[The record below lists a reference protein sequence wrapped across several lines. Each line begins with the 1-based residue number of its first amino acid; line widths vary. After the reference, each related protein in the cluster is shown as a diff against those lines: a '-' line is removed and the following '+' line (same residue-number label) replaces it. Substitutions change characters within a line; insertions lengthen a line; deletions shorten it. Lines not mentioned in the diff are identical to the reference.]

1 MLFSDEDLIAYLLGD
16 ASDELTQRLQQR
28 LPIDEEL
35 LQRLTSLRL
44 MLGQINSAS
53 CVFEPPADLVDTT
66 LERIDQMLV
75 QPSQPGHCSDAAAE
89 PDGAPDVASNLTANL
104 TPNMTGLARGRSLWD
119 STALTISL
127 TLLSCLILP
136 ALLRVRFESRKAQ
149 CARNLELTGSE
160 LIGYALNHPQGRFP
174 HVALDG
180 PQAFAGVYA
189 IYLREAGGQ
198 IPNSQL
204 RCPSL
209 PTSDTASGHNQF
221 AAKAAAPDAAQD
233 AARLPAAAN
242 IASFSEL
249 HSLAGEKLQLAQQ
262 AVGGDYAY
270 NLGVSES
277 GRPRAPKYAGRSQF
291 AILADAPALR
301 TGPRYAASVRAASLQ
316 TDALQ
321 TDASRP
327 ADDRLA
333 EFVAHEGKGINIFYE
348 DGHVQ
353 FVSVDSL
360 RSLIL
365 SQADSLDNPFENQFG
380 AHELG
385 VHPYDAS
392 LAPSDFPPLSH

>member
-16 ASDELTQRLQQR
+16 ASDELAKRLQQR
-28 LPIDEEL
+28 LALDEEL

-44 MLGQINSAS
+44 MLGQINATQ
-53 CVFEPPADLVDTT
+53 CIFEPPADLVDTT
-66 LERIDQMLV
+66 LQRIDQTLV
-75 QPSQPGHCSDAAAE
+75 QPSQHCQPSQPSHETSRRAVDTNLAT
-89 PDGAPDVASNLTANL
+89 NLT
-104 TPNMTGLARGRSLWD
+104 GRTRSRSVWD

-127 TLLSCLILP
+127 TLLSCLALP

-160 LIGYALNHPQGRFP
+160 LVGYALNHPQGRFP
-174 HVALDG
+174 QVALDG

-198 IPNSQL
+198 IPSSQL

-209 PTSDTASGHNQF
+209 P
-221 AAKAAAPDAAQD
+221 AADISTNHSQAADQT
-233 AARLPAAAN
+233 AARNVSVATSAAN

-249 HSLAGEKLQLAQQ
+249 HNLPGDKLQVAQQ

-270 NLGVSES
+270 NLGVSER
-277 GRPRAPKYAGRSQF
+277 GQPRAPKYAGRSQF

-301 TGPRYAASVRAASLQ
+301 TAQ
-316 TDALQ
+316 
-321 TDASRP
+321 
-327 ADDRLA
+327 RL
-333 EFVAHEGKGINIFYE
+333 EQFVAHEGKGINIFYE

-353 FVSVDSL
+353 FVSADSL
-360 RSLIL
+360 RWLIL
-365 SQADSLDNPFENQFG
+365 SNADAPDNPFENQLG

-392 LAPSDFPPLSH
+392 LAPSDFPPLAR